1 MNLLD
6 ALVAIGIWRPKAGSP
21 APDDD
26 FWYGPPGSLTASGTR
41 VSPNSALRVAA
52 IFECIRVV
60 TETMAMLPLITYRQI
75 PSGGKERATNH
86 PLYTVLHDKPN
97 EWQTAF
103 EFREMMQGHLELRGN
118 AYAEILPGP
127 RGFADQLIP
136 LHPDQVTVEQLS
148 TGRILYHYSD
158 PRGMMRIIPQEG
170 MHHLRGFSQGGIVG
184 MSTIEVQR
192 ETIGKA
198 AASTEYGARFFAND
212 ATPGGVLE
220 HPHVLEEETA
230 KRIKRS
236 WQAAQTGKN
245 RHKIAVLEDGMKY
258 NQIGMTNRDAQYLES
273 TEATTTDIA
282 AMFRVPP
289 HKIGRL
295 GRATWN
301 NIESQSI
308 AWVVDGVLPRAR
320 RWEAAI
326 GRDLILRPDIY
337 FAEFLIEGLLR
348 GDIKSRYEAY
358 QIAFNNGWM
367 NDNEIREKENMNP
380 REGGDRYYV
389 SSQVVPADEP
399 RALPAGGSAARTT
412 KSVKARLQLIAEGAA
427 GRVIRVEVGALR
439 RAAQAGRFSEFVDSF
454 YDGHADFVASAMRI
468 SAEKAKTYTE
478 AHRETVKF
486 VTKRPDMEDIFR
498 EWEESGPAHLAALAL
513 EVEE

>member
-1 MNLLD
+1 MKLLD
-6 ALVAIGIWRPKAGSP
+6 SLIGIFRPKAASP
-21 APDDD
+21 GPDDD
-26 FWYGPPGSLTASGTR
+26 FWYGPIGSTTASGTR

-52 IFECIRVV
+52 VFECIRVV
-60 TETMAMLPLITYRQI
+60 TETMAMLPLIVYRQI
-75 PSGGKERATNH
+75 PAGGKERATNH
-86 PLYTVLHDKPN
+86 PLYAVLHDRPN
-97 EWQTAF
+97 EWQTSF

-158 PRGMMRIIPQEG
+158 PRGMTRIIPQEQ
-170 MHHLRGFSQGGIVG
+170 MFHLRGFSQGGIVG
-184 MSTIEVQR
+184 MSPIQVQQ

-198 AASTEYGARFFAND
+198 MASTEYGARFFAND

-220 HPHVLEEETA
+220 HPANLQDETA
-230 KRIKRS
+230 KRIRRS
-236 WQAAQTGKN
+236 WQTAQTGKN

-258 NQIGMTNRDAQYLES
+258 HEIGMTNRDAQYLES
-273 TEATTTDIA
+273 IEATTIDIA
-282 AMFRVPP
+282 AMYRVPP

-301 NIESQSI
+301 NIESQAI
-308 AWVVDGVLPRAR
+308 DWVVGGVLPRAR
-320 RWEAAI
+320 RWETAI
-326 GRDLILRPDIY
+326 GRDLILRPEIY
-337 FAEFLIEGLLR
+337 FSEFLIEGLLR

-367 NDNEIREKENMNP
+367 SDNEIREKENMNP

-399 RALPAGGSAARTT
+399 RTLPAGGNDAQA
-412 KSVKARLQLIAEGAA
+412 ARLQLIAEGAA
-427 GRVIRVEVGALR
+427 ARVIRVEVGALR
-439 RAAQAGRFSEFVDSF
+439 RAAQAGRFSEFIDSF
-454 YDGHADFVASAMRI
+454 YDGHAGFVASAMRI
-468 SAEKAKTYTE
+468 SAKKAKAYTE
-478 AHRETVKF
+478 THRETVRF
-486 VTKRPDMEDIFR
+486 VAKKPELEDILR
-498 EWEESGPAHLAALAL
+498 EWEESGPAQLAAMAM